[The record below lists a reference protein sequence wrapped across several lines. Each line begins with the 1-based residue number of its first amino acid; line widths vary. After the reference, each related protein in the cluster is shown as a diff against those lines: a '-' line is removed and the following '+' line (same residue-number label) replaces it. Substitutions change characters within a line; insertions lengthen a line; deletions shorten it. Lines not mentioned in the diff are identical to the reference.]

1 MKIREAYPGK
11 PGGKNGSKLV
21 KDLCKVAPMPSVE
34 PVMLNYDYD
43 SEQEL
48 AEALAWVY
56 SMVLQDGYLR
66 DKRTKEDKPT
76 DYALYCRVKKIMEA
90 PTAERTIAAQA
101 AQMWLG
107 NFERK
112 TLESRRKKTFGGAKD
127 AKACKDAYKALMAVY
142 GFGEREMEYLRY
154 FVCQARRDGSDPAL
168 NRALYLWSG
177 RKMTGKTTVSKM
189 IAGVLN
195 GYSTWGEACKAGIM
209 SDIPRELQ
217 FERFARPLATR
228 CQCVVMDEGFTGKT
242 TSKYYAKF
250 KSVITSDR
258 CSVEIKFGDTVQ
270 MYAPRNYIFT
280 SNSDPSSIVA
290 DASERRLMSIEMR
303 QPQQLSYNEL
313 WQLWRAYIVNVPDE
327 EDVAKWYRDTLQ
339 DVKGEQ
345 GVQMDDVAAA
355 FLADD
360 FGDWLEEYTRPKDGG
375 DFMEQ
380 AARQQRYQV
389 SFPNFF
395 KQFLS
400 RGGYNYHV
408 ADNVIK
414 EAVVSVF
421 GEPKTCGRKIYYNA
435 ADIRRILQDKEDEEA
450 NEQRTALSIY
460 EDDTRDEED
469 ENENLPY

>member
-1 MKIREAYPGK
+1 MKIRDYYQGK
-11 PGGKNGSKLV
+11 TGGRNGSKLV
-21 KDLCKVAPMPSVE
+21 KDLCKVEPMPSVA

-48 AEALAWVY
+48 SESLAWVY
-56 SMVLQDGYLR
+56 SVILQDGYLR
-66 DKRTKEDKPT
+66 EKRTKEDKPT
-76 DYALYCRVKKIMEA
+76 DYALYCRIKKIMES

-112 TLESRRKKTFGGAKD
+112 ALEKRREKAFGGTKDVKAYKD
-127 AKACKDAYKALMAVY
+127 ACEALTAVY
-142 GFGEREMEYLRY
+142 GFEKREMEYLRY
-154 FVCQARRDGSDPAL
+154 FACQARRHGSDPAL
-168 NRALYLWSG
+168 NRALYLWSC
-177 RKMTGKTTVSKM
+177 RKMTGKTTVAKM
-189 IAGVLN
+189 IAGALN
-195 GYSTWGEACKAGIM
+195 GYASWSEVSKADIM
-209 SDIPRELQ
+209 SDVPRELQ

-242 TSKYYAKF
+242 TAKYYAKF
-250 KSVITSDR
+250 KSAITSDR
-258 CSVEIKFGDTVQ
+258 CTVEIKFGDAVQ

-280 SNSDPSSIVA
+280 SNSDPSAIVA

-303 QPQQLSYNEL
+303 QPRQMSYKEL
-313 WQLWRAYIVNVPDE
+313 WRLWRDYIVNAPDE
-327 EDVAKWYRDTLQ
+327 EDVARWYRETLQ

-375 DFMEQ
+375 DFVEQ
-380 AARQQRYQV
+380 ASRQQRYQV
-389 SFPNFF
+389 SYPNFF

-400 RGGYNYHV
+400 RSGYNYHV
-408 ADNVIK
+408 ADKVIK

-421 GEPKTCGRKIYYNA
+421 GKPKVCGRKVYYNV
-435 ADIRRILQDKEDEEA
+435 ADIRRVIKNKAEEDA
-450 NEQRTALSIY
+450 YEQRETVPVYDNDIM
-460 EDDTRDEED
+460 DEED
-469 ENENLPY
+469 ENLPY

>member
-1 MKIREAYPGK
+1 MKIKDHYQNK
-11 PGGKNGSKLV
+11 TGGRNGSKLV
-21 KDLCKVAPMPSVE
+21 KDLCKVEPMPSVV
-34 PVMLNYDYD
+34 PVMINYDYD
-43 SEQEL
+43 SEKEL
-48 AEALAWVY
+48 EEALAWVY

-66 DKRTKEDKPT
+66 EKRTKEDKPT
-76 DYALYCRVKKIMEA
+76 DYALYCRVKKVMES

-101 AQMWLG
+101 AQMWLA

-112 TLESRRKKTFGGAKD
+112 ALETRIEKTFGGEKD
-127 AKACKDAYKALMAVY
+127 ARAYKTTREALMAVY
-142 GFGEREMEYLRY
+142 GFGKEEMEYLRY

-177 RKMTGKTTVSKM
+177 RKMTGKTTVAKM
-189 IAGVLN
+189 IAGILN
-195 GYSTWGEACKAGIM
+195 GYATWTEANKADIM

-228 CQCVVMDEGFTGKT
+228 CQCVVMDEGFAGKT
-242 TSKYYAKF
+242 TAKYYSKF
-250 KSVITSDR
+250 KSAITSDR
-258 CSVEIKFGDTVQ
+258 CTVEVKFGDAVQ

-280 SNSDPSSIVA
+280 SNNDPSAIVA

-303 QPQQLSYNEL
+303 QPQQLTYDEL
-313 WQLWRAYIVNVPDE
+313 WRMWRDYTVNAPDE
-327 EDVAKWYRDTLQ
+327 ADVARWYRETMQ

-360 FGDWLEEYTRPKDGG
+360 FGDWLEDYTRPKDGG
-375 DFMEQ
+375 DFVEQ
-380 AARQQRYQV
+380 ANRLHRYQV

-400 RGGYNYHV
+400 RSGYNYHV
-408 ADNVIK
+408 EDKVIK

-421 GEPKTCGRKIYYNA
+421 GAPKTCGRKVYYNV
-435 ADIRRILQDKEDEEA
+435 ADIRRTLKEKDES
-450 NEQRTALSIY
+450 NGQRTTSPVY
-460 EDDTRDEED
+460 DDEMGEVED
-469 ENENLPY
+469 ENLPY